1 MCFFQ
6 LGLGF
11 KLSNTFNVFKI
22 LFFTFFKLEKQYQR
36 TGQRAKG
43 RLGKE

>member
-22 LFFTFFKLEKQYQR
+22 FFFTFFKLEKQYQR